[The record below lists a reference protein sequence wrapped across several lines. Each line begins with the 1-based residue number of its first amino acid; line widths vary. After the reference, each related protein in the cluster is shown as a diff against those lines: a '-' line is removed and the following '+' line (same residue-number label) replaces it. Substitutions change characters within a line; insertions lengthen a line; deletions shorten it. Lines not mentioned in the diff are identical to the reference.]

1 MIKGSGVD
9 PVTPGTVVVM
19 FAVVA
24 VVCKPLVGLATD
36 RMGIRLA
43 VAVLL
48 CFVRDRD
55 PIP

>member
-9 PVTPGTVVVM
+9 PVTAGTVVVM

-24 VVCKPLVGLATD
+24 VACKPLVGLATD
-36 RMGIRLA
+36 LMGIRLA
-43 VAVLL
+43 GAVLL

-55 PIP
+55 PVP